1 MPWNTP
7 SRFAVC
13 AFVVILTASSPS
25 SARSKFTPTPLPYSC
40 DTVRWAAAKF
50 SPEHLRKLSKQ
61 FHVTLTGSQLRE
73 AQKCLG
79 KKGAQAPDV

>member
-73 AQKCLG
+73 AQKCLV
-79 KKGAQAPDV
+79 KQPAKPSDV